1 MKFPLVLAP
10 LGLRKRAFAGAVFW
24 LLGAFCLQAAEP
36 SKDGGRASQGA
47 VQQSGPEADA
57 MLGTPVTVT
66 QAAPACFSAA
76 VRVTGFLAPR
86 ASAIGALALE
96 GYEVAEVLAGEGDI
110 VSDGQPL
117 ARLSRIGGD
126 ASAAGPG
133 QTAGEASA
141 AARPGRAA
149 GEAAAA
155 RGGAAGAASALPA
168 SIVLRAP
175 APGLVVKSAARPGA
189 AYSPRG
195 EPLFRLAIDGLIEV
209 DVEVSSI
216 DLSSIKEDQNVRI
229 EIERGHEVAGRVR
242 KVGSEIDP
250 VTQMGHVRVAIPRDP
265 ALRAGRFVRATIDAR
280 QSCGISVP
288 RSAVLYKTDGTS
300 VQVVR
305 GHLIET
311 LRVRVGILSEHDAEI
326 QEGLRSGELVV
337 ANAGAS
343 LRDGDRVSPV
353 LIEDAGP
360 STGLR

>member
-1 MKFPLVLAP
+1 MKFPPVLAP
-10 LGLRKRAFAGAVFW
+10 LGLRKRAFAGVVFW
-24 LLGAFCLQAAEP
+24 LLGAPCLQAAEP
-36 SKDGGRASQGA
+36 SKDGGRGSQGA

-57 MLGTPVTVT
+57 TLGTPVTVT

-86 ASAIGALALE
+86 ASAIVALALE

-126 ASAAGPG
+126 ASAAGSA
-133 QTAGEASA
+133 QTAGDAS

-149 GEAAAA
+149 GEAGAA
-155 RGGAAGAASALPA
+155 RGGAAGSASALPS

-229 EIERGHEVAGRVR
+229 EIERGHEVNGRVR
-242 KVGSEIDP
+242 KVASEIDP

-353 LIEDAGP
+353 LSEDAGP